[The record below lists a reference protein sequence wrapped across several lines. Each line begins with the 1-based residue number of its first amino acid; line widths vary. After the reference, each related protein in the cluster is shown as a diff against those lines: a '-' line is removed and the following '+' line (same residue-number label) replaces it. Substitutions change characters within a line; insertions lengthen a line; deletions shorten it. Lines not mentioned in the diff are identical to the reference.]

1 MPSESTARLLL
12 VDDLETNRFLLE
24 EALQEMGL
32 DIISAE
38 SGERAIEI
46 VRERSPDIVLLDLQM
61 PGLDGAET
69 SRRIRELRGGQLVY
83 VLLISGYGESE
94 KDAVLG
100 RSLADRF
107 LAKPYTLDELRLAV
121 RQGLSVAA
129 RRKRD
134 KG

>member
-46 VRERSPDIVLLDLQM
+46 ARERRPDIVLLDLQM

-69 SRRIRELRGGQLVY
+69 SRQIRELPGGQLVY

-100 RSLADRF
+100 HSRADRF
-107 LAKPYTLDELRLAV
+107 LAKPYTLDKLRLAV
-121 RQGLSVAA
+121 QEGLSVA
-129 RRKRD
+129 RRKR
-134 KG
+134 GEG